1 MFPAFTPEIEQ
12 RMNELSQIIPDCEG
26 FWRSFGLPYTDYLDY
41 LWRQHW
47 GPGTL
52 TAADMWRAAEAVQDP
67 ATSLLLAKFARNSLA
82 EQLRLAR
89 RLEAQQVPY
98 VLEFAYYLLA
108 RQVPKEQLHDLLNQ
122 VSEADAQDVDFMFT
136 RIADLLLNRLLLCV
150 GAQRYR
156 LREIE
161 FYFRRPATHDD
172 PYIHGEAEQQ
182 QLGRWYYNLAGGI
195 DLTFGRQELGTW
207 GGILLRGVERVPPA
221 PDELGRVQAVKLGYV
236 SGPQN
241 VLRDILASLN
251 GVFEQPRGLWLDEVH
266 SAPGEVKWR
275 ARRYNLKHKPAADAD
290 YDFLNRR
297 YRFLTDKQYVL
308 SLKLKDRSDILSQL
322 SQAEAQEIVAA

>member
-1 MFPAFTPEIEQ
+1 MFPEFTPEIEQ
-12 RMNELSQIIPDCEG
+12 RLNELSQSIPDCEG

-47 GPGTL
+47 GRSTL
-52 TAADMWRAAEAVQDP
+52 AAADMWRAAEAVQDP
-67 ATSLLLAKFARNSLA
+67 ATSLLLAKFARYPLA

-89 RLEAQQVPY
+89 RLAAQQVPCI
-98 VLEFAYYLLA
+98 LEFSRYLLA
-108 RQVPKEQLHDLLNQ
+108 RQVPKEQLHSLLHQ
-122 VSEADAQDVDFMFT
+122 VSEADAKDVDFMFA

-150 GAQRYR
+150 GTQRYR

-161 FYFRRPATHDD
+161 FYFRRPEVHDD

-195 DLTFGRQELGTW
+195 DLTFGRQELDTW
-207 GGILLRGVERVPPA
+207 GGILLRGVERVPP
-221 PDELGRVQAVKLGYV
+221 PSDEPGHVQLTKIGYV

-241 VLRDILASLN
+241 VLRAILASLN
-251 GVFEQPRGLWLDEVH
+251 GVFEPPRGLWLEEIYT
-266 SAPGEVKWR
+266 APGEVKWR
-275 ARRYNLKHKPAADAD
+275 VRRYNLKHKPADTD
-290 YDFLNRR
+290 HDFLNRR

-308 SLKLKDRSDILSQL
+308 SLKPKNRADIISQL
-322 SQAEAQEIVAA
+322 LPADAQEVAAI

>member
-1 MFPAFTPEIEQ
+1 M
-12 RMNELSQIIPDCEG
+12 
-26 FWRSFGLPYTDYLDY
+26 PYTDYLDY

-47 GPGTL
+47 RPGTL
-52 TAADMWRAAEAVQDP
+52 AAADMWRAAKAVQDP
-67 ATSLLLAKFARNSLA
+67 TTSLLLEKFARYPLS

-89 RLEAQQVPY
+89 RLQAQQVPR
-98 VLEFAYYLLA
+98 VLEFAHYLLA
-108 RQVPKEQLHDLLNQ
+108 RQVPKEQLHDLLYQ

-161 FYFRRPATHDD
+161 FYFRRPDVHDD

-182 QLGRWYYNLAGGI
+182 QTGRWYYNLAGGI

-221 PDELGRVQAVKLGYV
+221 PDELGRVQLMKTGYV

-251 GVFEQPRGLWLDEVH
+251 GVFEQPLGLWLDEVY
-266 SAPGEVKWR
+266 STPEEVKWR
-275 ARRYNLKHKPAADAD
+275 VRRYNLKHKPAADAD
-290 YDFLNRR
+290 QDYLNRR
-297 YRFLTDKQYVL
+297 YRFLLDKQYVL
-308 SLKLKDRSDILSQL
+308 SLKPKDQTDILSQL
-322 SQAEAQEIVAA
+322 SPADAQEIGTA